1 MLMHPRAPERL
12 AAFRRAVRVVAALN
26 FAYFVVESLVAL
38 TIGSVS
44 LFADSVDFFED
55 AAVNVLILFAL
66 GWSARRRAR
75 VGIALAV
82 MLLLPA
88 LAALWTAWR
97 HLQAGAA
104 PAPLPMSITG
114 VGALAVNVYCAFRLV
129 RFRETQGSL
138 SRAAF
143 VSARNDAFANLAI
156 LVAAGTIAVAPSIW
170 PDLVVGLGIAIL
182 NADAAREVLRAA
194 RGEHHG
200 AP

>member
-12 AAFRRAVRVVAALN
+12 AGFRRAVRVVAALN
-26 FAYFVVESLVAL
+26 FAYFVVEGLVAL
-38 TIGSVS
+38 AIGSVS

-66 GWSARRRAR
+66 GWNARRRAR

-88 LAALWTAWR
+88 FAALWTAWR
-97 HLQAGAA
+97 HVQVGEPPAA
-104 PAPLPMSITG
+104 LPMSVTG
-114 VGALAVNVYCAFRLV
+114 VGALVVNLYCAFRLV
-129 RFRETQGSL
+129 RYRETQGSL

-143 VSARNDAFANLAI
+143 LSARNDAFANVAI
-156 LVAAGTIAVAPSIW
+156 LVAAGVTALWPSIW
-170 PDLVVGLGIAIL
+170 PDLVVGIGLAIL
-182 NADAAREVLRAA
+182 NADAAKEVLHAA
-194 RGEHHG
+194 RGDHQG